1 MSVPQVPTRRRGIW
15 TRISLLRWGIGLL
28 LVGILTASLT
38 LPQLEPRTVYEGTI
52 HESDSTSVLGPLYL
66 DRGSFG
72 LYIEDVNGEF
82 DDMRILSFEVE
93 NDEGVDTGLVQWEP
107 ADYRLREVEGLSSE
121 LMIGL
126 DVYDDDDYYIAL
138 HEFAH
143 GPWDEPTQV
152 YDGARWF
159 LLERP
164 SSALLFTFAAACICI
179 SLGFVLLVVH
189 FVKAWYS
196 KRNGRVS
203 PSSPPGPRG

>member
-1 MSVPQVPTRRRGIW
+1 MVGFLIA
-15 TRISLLRWGIGLL
+15 LL
-28 LVGILTASLT
+28 TE
-38 LPQLEPRTVYEGTI
+38 PQLEPRTVYEGTI

-138 HEFAH
+138 HEYGH

-164 SSALLFTFAAACICI
+164 SLASLFTFAAACICV
-179 SLGFVLLVVH
+179 SLGLVMLVVH
-189 FVKAWYS
+189 LVKAWYS
-196 KRNGRVS
+196 KRGGRVS
-203 PSSPPGPRG
+203 TPSP